1 MNKKATDKQTCV
13 QWLLDQWQMKNS
25 HECPSFCQH
34 MHLHV
39 NSLHIYAGWY
49 VRIVNFEWCYCRL
62 DYRKRIPFPIE
73 WYFLNKFHARRAHT
87 VPKCNWNFFSRKK
100 KKRFRM
106 GERSMWNGMCK
117 KWKWK
122 RHPITVDYAENLSL
136 LHVMHKNSPS
146 TNSNASSKIRKFRMA
161 MWK

>member
-100 KKRFRM
+100 KRDSEWAKGVCGMECVKSENESAIQLLLTTQKTCHFY
-106 GERSMWNGMCK
+106 MWCIK
-117 KWKWK
+117 IVL
-122 RHPITVDYAENLSL
+122 RRI
-136 LHVMHKNSPS
+136 VMQAAK
-146 TNSNASSKIRKFRMA
+146 
-161 MWK
+161 